1 MKEKDIEKIL
11 GYLRD
16 EREKFII
23 VLNEIFKEQN
33 ISKDNKI
40 RLDNRILKELFLK
53 KSDYYYSF
61 DFDNNLFELYECI
74 SFDDFIYDKLYIS
87 QKALDLMA
95 KYNIKFYTD
104 KISNKDISN
113 LKLKGVYVE
122 GNFNDFV
129 ISEADFTGVKGKAI
143 INPQKIAYKSLF
155 KATLSDAHI
164 EGSFED
170 CYIMGT
176 NFKNAKGE
184 IRVNPQLIREK
195 DLTRAVLDGVYIDGS
210 FDGCIINN
218 TNFEN
223 HKGKAVI
230 DPQTIEKK
238 EFIGTVFSGVN
249 FIGSFDG
256 CTLYQVDFTNSTGAC
271 INLNK
276 IIGEKNWGINSNFR
290 DAKLY
295 NFEGAVLYNY
305 VANRFNSEMEIS
317 NFSGATL
324 VYTTE
329 TKHMINEF
337 KENPNF
343 KEAIFVNEDEKLE
356 TDIRNVFEEEI
367 ELQKVKQ
374 KVKKINE

>member
-1 MKEKDIEKIL
+1 MKEKDIKKIL

-16 EREKFII
+16 EKQKIII
-23 VLNEIFKEQN
+23 VLKEIFKEQN

-40 RLDNRILKELFLK
+40 KLDNRILKELFLK

-143 INPQKIAYKSLF
+143 INPQKIKYKSF
-155 KATLSDAHI
+155 YSVKLSDAYI
-164 EGSFED
+164 DGSFED
-170 CYIMGT
+170 CYILGA

-184 IRVNPQLIREK
+184 IIINPQLIKNK
-195 DLTRAVLDGVYIDGS
+195 DLSSTVLDGVYIDGS
-210 FDGCIINN
+210 FDGCIINH

-223 HKGKAVI
+223 HKGKAI
-230 DPQTIEKK
+230 INPQTIENK
-238 EFIGTVFSGVN
+238 ELTYTAFSGVH
-249 FIGSFDG
+249 FTGSFEG
-256 CTLYQVDFTNSTGAC
+256 CKLYKVDFTNSIGAC

-276 IIGEKNWGINSNFR
+276 IIGEKDWGINSNFK
-290 DAKLY
+290 DTKLY
-295 NFEGAVLYNY
+295 NFERSVLYNY
-305 VANRFNSEMEIS
+305 VENRFKSEMEIS
-317 NFSGATL
+317 KFSGATL

-343 KEAIFVNEDEKLE
+343 KEAIFVNEDEELE